1 MASSWIKIEVITPD
15 KPEVYQLAEILDIDP
30 DAALGK
36 LIRLW
41 AWADQQTIDGN
52 AKCNAACV
60 TKNAVDRITF
70 VRGFAEALIQVGWLA
85 MEGNSLIF
93 PNFERHNGN
102 SSKKRAL
109 TNDRV
114 TKMREMK
121 RNVDANGNAG
131 SNAKGVTGAYQKALP
146 EEEEEEDL
154 KDPPLP
160 PKGKTRAAK
169 FNPLETALPD
179 WLSGELWAEWV
190 EYRKQLKKPIKTQKG
205 IVEMLNNLES
215 FRENGHSPEIVIR
228 QSIANEWQGLFEP
241 RRGNENAAGNIDYE
255 GAFYRLV
262 LQGGK
267 PQNEAEKKAQKQ
279 AQSAGLKRRNEVQA
293 HSAWRGYLSQAYKE
307 TGEQPYT
314 GG

>member
-15 KPEVYQLAEILDIDP
+15 KPEVFQLAEILDIDP

-36 LIRLW
+36 LVRLW

-52 AKCNAACV
+52 AKCNAASV

-70 VRGFAEALIQVGWLA
+70 IRGFADALIRVGWLA
-85 MEGNSLIF
+85 VEGETLIF

-121 RNVDANGNAG
+121 RSSNAGGNAH
-131 SNAKGVTGAYQKALP
+131 GVTGSDQNALP
-146 EEEEEEDL
+146 EEEEEEEKDI

-160 PKGKTRAAK
+160 PKGKAKTTK
-169 FNPLETALPD
+169 FNPLEAVLPE
-179 WLSGELWAEWV
+179 WLSPELWAEWV
-190 EYRKQLKKPIKTQKG
+190 EFRSQLKKPIKTQKG
-205 IVEMLNNLES
+205 ITETLNNLEV
-215 FRENGHSPEIVIR
+215 FRTNGHLPEVVIR

-241 RRGNENAAGNIDYE
+241 KRGNDHGGGNIDCE

-262 LQGGK
+262 LQGHE

-293 HSAWRGYLSQAYKE
+293 HSAWRGYLHQAYRE

-314 GG
+314 GD

>member
-15 KPEVYQLAEILDIDP
+15 KPEVFQLAEILDIDP

-36 LIRLW
+36 LVRLW
-41 AWADQQTIDGN
+41 TWADQQTIDGN
-52 AKCNAACV
+52 ARSNAASV

-70 VRGFAEALIQVGWLA
+70 IQGFADALIRVGWLA
-85 MEGNSLIF
+85 EEGGTLIF

-114 TKMREMK
+114 AKMRDLK
-121 RNVDANGNAG
+121 RSSNANGNA
-131 SNAKGVTGAYQKALP
+131 NGVTGGDQNALP
-146 EEEEEEDL
+146 EEEEEKDI

-160 PKGKTRAAK
+160 PEGKENARK
-169 FNPLETALPD
+169 FDPLNVELPE
-179 WLSGELWAEWV
+179 WLDAELWAEWV
-190 EYRKQLKKPIKTQKG
+190 EFRKQLRKPIKTKKG
-205 IVEMLNNLES
+205 ITETLNNLAE
-215 FRENGHSPEIVIR
+215 FRANGHLPEIVIR

-241 RRGNENAAGNIDYE
+241 KNNGSQVSSNIDFE

-262 LQGGK
+262 LQGGE
-267 PQNEAEKKAQKQ
+267 PQNEAERKALKQ
-279 AQSAGLKRRNEVQA
+279 AQNAGLRRRNEIQA
-293 HSAWRGYLSQAYKE
+293 HSAWRGYLSQAYRE

-314 GG
+314 GD

>member
-15 KPEVYQLAEILDIDP
+15 KPEVFQLAEILDIDP

-36 LIRLW
+36 LVRLW
-41 AWADQQTIDGN
+41 TWADQQTIDGN
-52 AKCNAACV
+52 ARSNAASV

-70 VRGFAEALIQVGWLA
+70 IQGFADALIRVGWLA
-85 MEGNSLIF
+85 EEGGTLIF

-114 TKMREMK
+114 AKMRDLK
-121 RNVDANGNAG
+121 RSSNAG
-131 SNAKGVTGAYQKALP
+131 CNANGVTGGDQNTLP
-146 EEEEEEDL
+146 EEEEEKDI

-160 PKGKTRAAK
+160 PEGKGNARK
-169 FNPLETALPD
+169 FDPLNVELPE
-179 WLSGELWAEWV
+179 WLDADLWAEWV
-190 EYRKQLKKPIKTQKG
+190 EFRKQLKKPIKTKKG
-205 IVEMLNNLES
+205 ITETLNNLAE
-215 FRENGHSPEIVIR
+215 FRANGHLPEIVIR

-241 RRGNENAAGNIDYE
+241 KKTGSQVSSNIDYE

-262 LQGGK
+262 LQGGE
-267 PQNEAEKKAQKQ
+267 PQNEAERKALKQ
-279 AQSAGLKRRNEVQA
+279 AQNAGLRRRNEIQA
-293 HSAWRGYLSQAYKE
+293 HSAWRGYLSQAYRE

>member
-15 KPEVYQLAEILDIDP
+15 KPEVFQLAEILDIDP

-36 LIRLW
+36 LVRLW
-41 AWADQQTIDGN
+41 TWADQQTIDGN
-52 AKCNAACV
+52 ARSNAASV

-70 VRGFAEALIQVGWLA
+70 IQGFADALIRVGWLA
-85 MEGNSLIF
+85 EEGGTLIF

-114 TKMREMK
+114 AKMRDLK
-121 RNVDANGNAG
+121 RSSNAG
-131 SNAKGVTGAYQKALP
+131 CNANGVTGGDQNTLP
-146 EEEEEEDL
+146 EEEEEKDI

-160 PKGKTRAAK
+160 PEGKGNARK
-169 FNPLETALPD
+169 FDPLNVELPE
-179 WLSGELWAEWV
+179 WLDAELWAEWV
-190 EYRKQLKKPIKTQKG
+190 EFRKQLKKPIKTKKG
-205 IVEMLNNLES
+205 ITETLNNLAE
-215 FRENGHSPEIVIR
+215 FRANGHLPEIVIR

-241 RRGNENAAGNIDYE
+241 KKNGSQVSSNIDFE

-262 LQGGK
+262 LQGGE
-267 PQNEAEKKAQKQ
+267 PQNEAERKALKQ
-279 AQSAGLKRRNEVQA
+279 AKNAGLRRRNEIQA
-293 HSAWRGYLSQAYKE
+293 HSAWRGYLSQAYRE

-314 GG
+314 GD